1 MVYEDAINENKN
13 TDKSIMI
20 QVLKV
25 GAMTTMDYKE
35 NRVRLFVDKNGIVK
49 RVSSG

>member
-1 MVYEDAINENKN
+1 MDYEDAINEIKN
-13 TDKSIMI
+13 TEKFLMV

>member
-1 MVYEDAINENKN
+1 MDYEDAINEIKN
-13 TDKSIMI
+13 TEKFLMV

-35 NRVRLFVDKNGIVK
+35 NRVRLFVNKNGIAEG
-49 RVSSG
+49 VSSG